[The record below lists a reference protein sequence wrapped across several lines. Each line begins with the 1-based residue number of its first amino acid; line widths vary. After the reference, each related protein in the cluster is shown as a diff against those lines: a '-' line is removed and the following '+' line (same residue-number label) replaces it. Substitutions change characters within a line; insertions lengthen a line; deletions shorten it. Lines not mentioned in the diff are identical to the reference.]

1 MTFPLISPAFPLVLA
16 SASPRRRGLLEQLG
30 LPFETAPAGIEEKAE
45 EETPRILTCILA
57 RRKAEAACPSFP
69 DRWIL
74 GADTVVVLKDTILGK
89 PSSPKHARRMLEAL
103 SGRDHTVVTGF
114 TVLDPSRAEV
124 HSESIATV
132 VRFKPLTASE
142 VEAYVKTGEPF
153 GKAGGYAI
161 QGIGAF
167 MVEGI
172 TGSYTNVVGLPLCAV
187 IKALIT
193 VKGLDHFP
201 FSATA
206 SAG

>member
-1 MTFPLISPAFPLVLA
+1 MAFPFISPAFPLVLA
-16 SASPRRRGLLEQLG
+16 SASPRRRRLLEQMG
-30 LPFETAPAGIEEKAE
+30 LPFENAPAGIEEKSE
-45 EETPRILTCILA
+45 GEQPQILTCTLA
-57 RRKAEAACPSFP
+57 RRKAEAACSSFP
-69 DRWIL
+69 GRWIL
-74 GADTVVVLKDTILGK
+74 GADTVVVLKNTILGK
-89 PSSPKHARRMLEAL
+89 PSGPDDARRMLETL

-114 TVLDPSRAEV
+114 TVLDPSGAAV
-124 HSESIATV
+124 HSESVATI
-132 VRFKPLTASE
+132 VRFKHLTASE
-142 VEAYVKTGEPF
+142 VEGYVNTGEPF

-167 MVEGI
+167 MVEGV

-193 VKGLDHFP
+193 VNGLDRFP